1 VPELPH
7 SQAFLGSAT
16 PLLMGDLR
24 MSAELE
30 ESLVPHPPEPQQ
42 AASEVAREPTSAPA
56 QELPYRDLF
65 LALAEE
71 LPDAVFTKD
80 LQGRYTYINSAGARY
95 LGLPAEEIIGRR
107 DLDLMSPEEAQNTIE
122 FDRQTLLAGRML
134 RAEVSEWMAGV
145 QREWL
150 STKGV
155 LRHPDGQV
163 AGLYGISRDVSAH
176 RRTEQARNQSETLF
190 RAAAGSSFD
199 AFFIVRGE
207 PKGLRLLRLNTHA
220 EALLGCEARKAEG
233 RLLSDFPPV
242 AFIAPPQL
250 CQEVWR
256 TGRSHDEELKQEV
269 PGRGLRWFRRQLNAV
284 GDCMAIMV
292 RDITEHRESELRL
305 RLNERMAAVGMLAAG
320 VAHEINN
327 PLAFVLSNL
336 HYIEK
341 ELRRLKQAQID
352 MGEMMEAIT
361 DARDGAERM
370 RGIVQS
376 LGALA
381 RGDSITTHPMDAHEV
396 LDNSV
401 QLSWGRLRSRG
412 LLVREYGEDVPRVL
426 GNPVQLSQVF
436 VNLLVNAAQAL
447 PETGGGEV
455 RVVTKRH
462 SESMVRIEVQDNGC
476 GIPPENLE
484 RIFEPFFTTKPVG
497 EGTGLGLS
505 ISHDIVR
512 GLGGELTVTSALGAG
527 TTFTILLP
535 VAPELA
541 DE

>member
-1 VPELPH
+1 
-7 SQAFLGSAT
+7 
-16 PLLMGDLR
+16 
-24 MSAELE
+24 MSAEAAGP
-30 ESLVPHPPEPQQ
+30 VVKHPPEPRH
-42 AASEVAREPTSAPA
+42 AASEVVRGSPPVPA

-95 LGLPAEEIIGRR
+95 LGLPAEKILGRR
-107 DLDLMSPEEAQNTIE
+107 DLDLMSPEEAQNTVE
-122 FDRQTLLAGRML
+122 FDRQTLLAGRTL
-134 RAEVSEWMAGV
+134 RAEMSEWMAGE
-145 QREWL
+145 QREWI
-150 STKGV
+150 STKGL
-155 LRHPDGQV
+155 LRGPDGQV
-163 AGLYGISRDVSAH
+163 TGLYGICRDVSAY
-176 RRTEQARNQSETLF
+176 RRTEAARNQSEALF
-190 RAAAGSSFD
+190 RAAASSSFD
-199 AFFIVRGE
+199 AFFLIRGE
-207 PKGLRLLRLNTHA
+207 PEGMRLLRLNSHA
-220 EALLGCEARKAEG
+220 EALLGREAREVEG
-233 RLLSDFPPV
+233 QLLSEFPQV

-256 TGRSHDEELKQEV
+256 TGRTHDEELKQDL
-269 PGRGLRWFRRQLNAV
+269 PGQGRRWFRRQLNAV

-292 RDITEHRESELRL
+292 RDITEHRENELRL

-341 ELRRLKQAQID
+341 ELRKLKQAQID

-361 DARDGAERM
+361 DASDGAERM

-376 LGALA
+376 LSALS
-381 RGDSITTHPMDAHEV
+381 RGDSITTQPIDVHEV

-401 QLSWGRLRSRG
+401 QLSWGRVRSRG
-412 LLVREYGEDVPRVL
+412 ILVREYGEDVPLVL
-426 GNPVQLSQVF
+426 GNSVQLSQVF

-447 PETGGGEV
+447 PVTGGGEV
-455 RVVTKRH
+455 RMVTRRQG
-462 SESMVRIEVQDNGC
+462 ESLVRIEVQDTGC
-476 GIPPENLE
+476 GIAPENLD
-484 RIFEPFFTTKPVG
+484 RIFDPFFTTKPVG

-505 ISHDIVR
+505 ISHDIIR
-512 GLGGELTVTSALGAG
+512 GLGGELTVSSALGEG

-535 VAPELA
+535 VAPALA
-541 DE
+541 VQDPAHDANH